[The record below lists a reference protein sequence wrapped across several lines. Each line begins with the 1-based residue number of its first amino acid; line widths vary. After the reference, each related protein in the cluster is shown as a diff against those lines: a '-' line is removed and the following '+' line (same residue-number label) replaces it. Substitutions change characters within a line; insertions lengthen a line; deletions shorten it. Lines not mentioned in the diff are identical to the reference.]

1 MGSGEAKKFRAQFGS
16 AGRHG
21 DSFWKEEQ
29 DNIGM
34 KLLKGMGWDAGQGLG
49 KNGQGMATAV
59 KQIRKQDNRGIGATA
74 ATRDEAFKASQDLF
88 NGVLARLNG
97 KGDDA
102 SAAGG
107 LGGSETTIKGSI
119 AKRQLAGRFRR
130 AKDTSMA
137 SASDLAAI
145 FGRAPSKEGGAAA
158 GDVSSAAPGAVEA
171 PSEQK
176 TSSLSLQ
183 EYFAQKRRELGL
195 APAAGG
201 GGGGGGGGAG
211 FSLDDQAM
219 FAEQQAAAAYSGRVG
234 LGGGGYR
241 SAGGGGGGSWV
252 PEKRY
257 TDASWTDPKAAMPTP
272 AALAARAGGS
282 GGGGGGVPS
291 GGGVEREGKEARKAK
306 RKEEKR
312 LERKAAKKAAKKAA
326 AGEAAP
332 TAKPGDAD
340 AAEKRSKK
348 KREGEAA
355 TDADEAARA
364 AKKSKRERAGGP
376 QSSARTPQR
385 PAAMDAAPHGPYG
398 RRADARP
405 ASVGRLSW

>member
-201 GGGGGGGGAG
+201 GGGGGGGQGC
-211 FSLDDQAM
+211 
-219 FAEQQAAAAYSGRVG
+219 AEGGERK
-234 LGGGGYR
+234 GGGRQGR
-241 SAGGGGGGSWV
+241 RGGGGGG
-252 PEKRY
+252 
-257 TDASWTDPKAAMPTP
+257 
-272 AALAARAGGS
+272 AARGVRAAQ
-282 GGGGGGVPS
+282 GGV
-291 GGGVEREGKEARKAK
+291 ARVVGA
-306 RKEEKR
+306 RRGRSAYETQ
-312 LERKAAKKAAKKAA
+312 
-326 AGEAAP
+326 AP
-332 TAKPGDAD
+332 PGPNAF
-340 AAEKRSKK
+340 
-348 KREGEAA
+348 
-355 TDADEAARA
+355 
-364 AKKSKRERAGGP
+364 
-376 QSSARTPQR
+376 
-385 PAAMDAAPHGPYG
+385 G
-398 RRADARP
+398 RRAQLPVTSGPFRGP
-405 ASVGRLSW
+405 AMATSDKVAP

>member
-201 GGGGGGGGAG
+201 GGGGGGGR
-211 FSLDDQAM
+211 
-219 FAEQQAAAAYSGRVG
+219 EQR
-234 LGGGGYR
+234 GGG
-241 SAGGGGGGSWV
+241 
-252 PEKRY
+252 
-257 TDASWTDPKAAMPTP
+257 
-272 AALAARAGGS
+272 
-282 GGGGGGVPS
+282 
-291 GGGVEREGKEARKAK
+291 
-306 RKEEKR
+306 
-312 LERKAAKKAAKKAA
+312 
-326 AGEAAP
+326 
-332 TAKPGDAD
+332 
-340 AAEKRSKK
+340 
-348 KREGEAA
+348 
-355 TDADEAARA
+355 
-364 AKKSKRERAGGP
+364 
-376 QSSARTPQR
+376 
-385 PAAMDAAPHGPYG
+385 
-398 RRADARP
+398 
-405 ASVGRLSW
+405 

>member
-195 APAAGG
+195 APAAGAG
-201 GGGGGGGGAG
+201 AGAGAG

-272 AALAARAGGS
+272 AALAARAGG
-282 GGGGGGVPS
+282 GGGSGGGVPS
-291 GGGVEREGKEARKAK
+291 GGGVELEGKEARKAK

-326 AGEAAP
+326 GEAAP
-332 TAKPGDAD
+332 TAKPEEVD

-348 KREGEAA
+348 KRKDEAA

-364 AKKSKRERAGGP
+364 AKKSKRERAGGAKTKKRKECP
-376 QSSARTPQR
+376 
-385 PAAMDAAPHGPYG
+385 
-398 RRADARP
+398 
-405 ASVGRLSW
+405 LS